1 MSPELVR
8 KINQLFNEVVK
19 SSEMNQVYASIGAEP
34 ITNTPTEFTAQM
46 GQDIVKMVQAV
57 KVAGAHID

>member
-1 MSPELVR
+1 M
-8 KINQLFNEVVK
+8 K
-19 SSEMNQVYASIGAEP
+19 QVYASIGAEP